1 MLKDKKI
8 LIVEDSSSFRLIIRT
23 MLKDTKAKI
32 VEAGSEFGMYKAIDE
47 YGEIVSLI
55 IMDLTLK
62 FENGLDLIRDLK
74 SKEKYTDIPIV
85 IVTQNISKDYIIEA
99 KKLGVKHYIRKPFN
113 KTLLLDRVTEV
124 LSENA

>member
-8 LIVEDSSSFRLIIRT
+8 LIVEDSSSFRLIIKT